1 MWRDEVAETETTN
14 SNEFFL
20 PNFCN
25 LQSVLV
31 VVVLVELFAFVLTLA
46 AAPHSEDLWGVLALH
61 SLFMQWAG
69 LISAALLCLLRRPLS
84 RFSDRLAG
92 VVSYFMLLFTISGL
106 SLVAYATLDW
116 AGFPI
121 TTESRLEFLLR
132 NLGIAAIV
140 LALTLRYFY
149 VTFQWRQRTRAE
161 ARARLEALQAR
172 IRPHFLF
179 NSINTVTSLIHDKPD
194 EAEEALLDLADLF
207 RASLR
212 EEQQF
217 IPLSEELELTRRYLG
232 MESLRLG
239 ERLQFDW
246 QLGQGIDRLQ
256 LPPLIL
262 QPLVENAVYHGIEPQ
277 PQGGTVTIAIH
288 RDAGQL
294 NVAVSNPCP
303 QEVNQPGSER
313 ESGNRIALENI
324 RARLGAHYGE
334 RASLTLEQGEGEF
347 RVQLCLPAEEGGA

>member
-1 MWRDEVAETETTN
+1 MAPAQN
-14 SNEFFL
+14 SDDNEFFL
-20 PNFCN
+20 PNFCG
-25 LQSVLV
+25 LPSVFA

-46 AAPHSEDLWGVLALH
+46 SAPHSSDLWNTLALY

-69 LISAALLCLLRRPLS
+69 LMSAALLCMLRRPLS
-84 RFSDRLAG
+84 RHSDTVAG
-92 VVSYFMLLFTISGL
+92 IVSYFILLLTIGVL
-106 SLVAYATLDW
+106 SLVAYATLDL

-149 VTFQWRQRTRAE
+149 VSYQWRQRTRAE

-217 IPLSEELELTRRYLG
+217 IPLSEELELTRRYLN

-239 ERLQFDW
+239 ERLTLEW
-246 QLGQGIDRLQ
+246 QLGEGIERLQ

-262 QPLVENAVYHGIEPQ
+262 QPLVENAVYHGIEPR
-277 PQGGTVTIAIH
+277 PEGGTISIDIH
-288 RDAGQL
+288 HDAGQL
-294 NVAVSNPCP
+294 TLAISNPCP
-303 QEVNQPGSER
+303 ASGDQPVHD
-313 ESGNRIALENI
+313 GNRIALENI
-324 RARLGAHYGE
+324 RDRLTAHYGD
-334 RASLTLEQGEGEF
+334 RASLTIEGGEEIF
-347 RVQLCLPAEEGGA
+347 RVQLCLPAEESSR

>member
-1 MWRDEVAETETTN
+1 MVAATDTTN

-20 PNFCN
+20 PNFCS

-31 VVVLVELFAFVLTLA
+31 VVVLVEMFAFVLTLA

-61 SLFMQWAG
+61 SLFMQWVG
-69 LISAALLCLLRRPLS
+69 LISAAWLCLLRRPLS
-84 RFSDRLAG
+84 RHSDRLAG
-92 VVSYFMLLFTISGL
+92 VVSYFLLLLTVAGL
-106 SLVAYATLDW
+106 SMAAYATLDW

-140 LALTLRYFY
+140 LVLTLRYFY

-212 EEQQF
+212 EEQQL

-232 MESLRLG
+232 MEALRLG
-239 ERLQFDW
+239 SRLQIEW
-246 QLGQGIDRLQ
+246 QLQQGIDRLQ

-277 PQGGTVTIAIH
+277 PEGGTMTIGIQ
-288 RDAGQL
+288 REAGKL
-294 NVAVSNPCP
+294 SVVVSNPCP
-303 QEVNQPGSER
+303 LEGSER

-324 RARLGAHYGE
+324 RARLGAHYGD
-334 RASLTLEQGEGEF
+334 RASLMIEQGEGEF
-347 RVQLCLPAEEGGA
+347 RVQLSLPAEETGT

>member
-1 MWRDEVAETETTN
+1 MATTN
-14 SNEFFL
+14 TTNNDFFL
-20 PNFCN
+20 PDFCGVR
-25 LQSVLV
+25 SVLA

-46 AAPHSEDLWGVLALH
+46 SAPHSDDLWSVLALY

-69 LISAALLCLLRRPLS
+69 LVSAALLCLLRRPLS
-84 RFSDRLAG
+84 RLSDTVAG
-92 VVSYFMLLFTISGL
+92 LLSYCVLLLTIGVL
-106 SLVAYATLDW
+106 SLLAHATMEL

-121 TTESRLEFLLR
+121 TAESRLEFLLR
-132 NLGIAAIV
+132 NLGTAAIV
-140 LALTLRYFY
+140 CALTLRYFY
-149 VTFQWRQRTRAE
+149 VTYQWRRRTRAE

-217 IPLSEELELTRRYLG
+217 IPLADELALTRRYLN

-239 ERLQFDW
+239 ERLQLAW
-246 QLGQGIDRLQ
+246 QLEEGTERLL

-262 QPLVENAVYHGIEPQ
+262 QPLVENAVYHGIEPR
-277 PQGGTVTIAIH
+277 PEGGTVSITIK
-288 RDAGQL
+288 RESGQL
-294 NVAVSNPCP
+294 SLAVSNPLP
-303 QEVNQPGSER
+303 EANDNRSA
-313 ESGNRIALENI
+313 GNRIALENI
-324 RARLGAHYGE
+324 RARLDAHYGA
-334 RASLTLEQGEGEF
+334 RASLAIEESAEAF
-347 RVQLCLPAEEGGA
+347 RVQLCLPAEEGA